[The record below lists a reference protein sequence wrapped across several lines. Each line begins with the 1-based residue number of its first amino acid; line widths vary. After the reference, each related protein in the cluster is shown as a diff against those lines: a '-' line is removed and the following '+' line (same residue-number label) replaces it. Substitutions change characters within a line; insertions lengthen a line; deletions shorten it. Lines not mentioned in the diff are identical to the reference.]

1 METLFVTEGEW
12 EGSDEILREKSWRRP
27 KKTQKHM
34 RKMEIRKVEN
44 EKKGMQEYG
53 KLKWEWAGLDSV
65 HSRA

>member
-12 EGSDEILREKSWRRP
+12 EGSDEILRENHGKCLRKHKNICGKWKSEKW
-27 KKTQKHM
+27 K
-34 RKMEIRKVEN
+34 N